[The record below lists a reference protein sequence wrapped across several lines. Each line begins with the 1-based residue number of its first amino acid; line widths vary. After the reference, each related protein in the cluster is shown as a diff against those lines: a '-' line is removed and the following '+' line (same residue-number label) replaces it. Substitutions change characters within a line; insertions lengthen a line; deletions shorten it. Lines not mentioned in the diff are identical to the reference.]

1 MTTRRTDALVVLAL
15 LLLPLLWFA
24 PQVFGNAT
32 LLPADNLYQ
41 FPPWEPYAAQL
52 GAGVP
57 HNPLIS
63 DLILEN
69 YQWKSYILESLRTG
83 DIGGLLWSPRLFAG
97 APFLAAGQ
105 HSAMYPLSILFY
117 VLPLWRAYGVFTW
130 LQLGI
135 AAAAMYIFM
144 RVLRLRPLPAAV
156 SAVAYAF
163 SGFFIVSVNFTMVI
177 AAAAW
182 LPLILAMIESV
193 VRKQEEKGPAS
204 FSPVPYIVAGS
215 LFLALASLAGHV
227 EITYYTLMVSAY
239 YALWRLIVLWRRVR
253 TPLPSL
259 RLALWLL
266 VMVAFGLALSGVQLL
281 PLYELV
287 SQSFREGSASLQQVR
302 DWAWP
307 SQQVLTFFLPDFFGN
322 PTHHTWF
329 DIWQRTWAP
338 VTQNALGEPLNT
350 IDWGVKNYVEGGN
363 YLGIVTWLLA
373 AIAVVAAAVQGSSKK
388 QEGKAG
394 APADGDTRSSAIF
407 LLRSSFV
414 RPSSVLLFAV
424 LAVLSLLFAFGT
436 PLYAILYY
444 GLPGYSQL
452 HSAFRW
458 VFPYTLSMAALAG
471 FGLHAVM
478 AGSRIGAASPRT
490 EAGEMS
496 RRPSLLNA
504 LRVSVKLLAGVAVV
518 AGIGALLVVLA
529 SVVVPGPFVAL
540 ADRLMMWGF
549 WADRIQA
556 RGFAD
561 GVMAW
566 SYWALGLARF
576 GAMALLAGLA
586 LWWARPATTREQVH
600 PSTGGSVP
608 SVMSRTPAQDAI
620 DSINVEHPERSG
632 GAVSATQPKDV
643 LKHSLRWAALP
654 LLLIL
659 DLWLVGHS
667 FNPATDP
674 RLLSFTPPVIEWLQ
688 ARQDPAQ
695 PWRLTSF
702 NAPDDKTLWAN
713 SVMAYGLEDIRG
725 YDSIILRQY
734 AQYMERIQPQYDL
747 LYNRIGPIYTQVD
760 GQANYPALDS
770 PLLNLLGVRYVVTS
784 SAIPNAG
791 YRKVYD
797 GEVAVYENADAL
809 PRVFIVPEAV
819 AAADSDAALDRLET
833 VDPGQTVVIEPAT
846 AGELALATLPAAS
859 SPEVREARISQ
870 RGNREVFVDVNI
882 SDRGWLV
889 FTDSYFEGWKAYLRP
904 FGVEG
909 EGVDAAGNPVEQQMA
924 LYRADGAFRAVYLP
938 EAGQWT
944 VRFVYSPRSVLLGLY
959 TTFLAGITLLMLA
972 GWWAWGRFYKGEGSE
987 VGTVAKNSAVQMAMS
1002 LLSRAIDFAFAM
1014 LRLRVLS
1021 PVGEGGYV
1029 FAITFYG
1036 LFEILTRFGLGTLV
1050 TRDVA
1055 LDKSRARSYLYNVI
1069 ALRSGLWLASLPLMA
1084 LVALF
1089 YRVVLNQL
1097 TTAEI
1102 QAIAV
1107 FAGALFF
1114 ANIADAISA
1123 VFNAFEKME
1132 YPAATSTATAVGKVA
1147 LGALVILPPLDM
1159 GFVGLAWVS
1168 LVMNV
1173 VQVIWLGALLR
1184 SKVLPPERK
1193 SHPSTAS
1200 RRSARR
1206 TPLRMPRLGLDWRSQ
1221 RHMLAES
1228 GPLMINHLLAT
1239 VFWRIS
1245 QLVLRGAPMT
1255 GLAAVGIFSAGVKY
1269 LDGLNVIPSYFTLAI
1284 FPLMSRYAHAGADT
1298 LVRAYR
1304 LALQLLFIVSLPLAV
1319 LFTFAATPLI
1329 QILGGA
1335 AYLPDAAIAL
1345 RIMIWSIP
1353 IGFINSVTQYV
1364 LIAVNQQRYLTKAF
1378 LIGVGFT
1385 ATANLLLVPRFGY
1398 VAAAALQ
1405 IPAELSLFIPFAWAV
1420 HRYVAPMPWLNL
1432 LYRPIAATAL
1442 NVLVVWGLDRL
1453 GVPLVAGLLAG
1464 LGVYIAVLILLRAF
1478 SGPEYG
1484 VLRGYLPR
1492 KPAIHEPQA

>member
-41 FPPWEPYAAQL
+41 FPPWEPYATQL

-69 YQWKSYILESLRTG
+69 YQWKSYILESLHSG

-105 HSAMYPLSILFY
+105 HSAMYPLSVLFY
-117 VLPLWRAYGVFTW
+117 ILPLWRAYGVFTW

-182 LPLILAMIESV
+182 LPLVLAMIEIA
-193 VRKQEEKGPAS
+193 VRKQEEKGAGS

-215 LFLALASLAGHV
+215 LFLALASLAGHI

-373 AIAVVAAAVQGSSKK
+373 AVAVVAAAVQRRWKR

-394 APADGDTRSSAIF
+394 TPTDGDTGSSSIF
-407 LLRSSFV
+407 LPRSSFV

-478 AGSRIGAASPRT
+478 AGSWMGAASLRT
-490 EAGEMS
+490 NAGEGS
-496 RRPSLLNA
+496 RGAATPNP
-504 LRVSVKLLAGVAVV
+504 LRVFITLLGGFAIA

-540 ADRLMMWGF
+540 ADRLMVWGF

-576 GAMALLAGLA
+576 GTMALLAGLA
-586 LWWARPATTREQVH
+586 LWWARPVTGVGQGH
-600 PSTGGSVP
+600 PSTDRTSSSVL
-608 SVMSRTPAQDAI
+608 SRRPAQDAL
-620 DSINVEHPERSG
+620 RSG
-632 GAVSATQPKDV
+632 
-643 LKHSLRWAALP
+643 LRWGALP

-674 RLLSFTPPVIEWLQ
+674 KLLSFTPPVIEWLQ
-688 ARQDPAQ
+688 AQQDPAQ

-713 SVMAYGLEDIRG
+713 SAMAYGLEDIRG

-747 LYNRIGPIYTQVD
+747 LYNRIGPIYTQVN

-770 PLLNLLGVRYVVTS
+770 RLLDLLGVRYVVTS
-784 SAIPNAG
+784 SAIPNAS
-791 YRKVYD
+791 YRQVYD

-809 PRVFIVPEAV
+809 PRVFIAPEAV
-819 AAADSDAALDRLET
+819 AAADADAALDRLET
-833 VDPGQTVVIEPAT
+833 IDPAETVVIEPAT
-846 AGELALATLPAAS
+846 AGELALATLPAAAL
-859 SPEVREARISQ
+859 PEVREARISQ
-870 RGNREVFVDVNI
+870 RGNREIFVDVNI

-909 EGVDAAGNPVEQQMA
+909 EGVDAAGNPVEQQLA

-1184 SKVLPPERK
+1184 SKVLPPE
-1193 SHPSTAS
+1193 SDAHSSTAPH
-1200 RRSARR
+1200 RSNSG
-1206 TPLRMPRLGLDWRSQ
+1206 TPLRMPRLGLNWQSQ

-1228 GPLMINHLLAT
+1228 GPLMLNHLLAT

-1245 QLVLRGAPMT
+1245 QLVLRGAPAT

-1319 LFTFAATPLI
+1319 LFTFGATPLI

-1420 HRYVAPMPWLNL
+1420 HRYVAPMPWLSL
-1432 LYRPIAATAL
+1432 LGRPLIAGAL
-1442 NVLVVWGLDRL
+1442 NVLAVWGLAR
-1453 GVPLVAGLLAG
+1453 AGLPLPIALLMGLLIYAAALIG
-1464 LGVYIAVLILLRAF
+1464 LGVFRAA
-1478 SGPEYG
+1478 EYD
-1484 VLRGYLPR
+1484 VLRSRLRRSAANPV
-1492 KPAIHEPQA
+1492 H

>member
-1 MTTRRTDALVVLAL
+1 MSLRRADVLVLIAL

-41 FPPWEPYAAQL
+41 FPPWQPYAAQL
-52 GAGVP
+52 GAAVP

-69 YQWKSYILESLRTG
+69 YQWKSYILEALRTG
-83 DIGGLLWSPRLFAG
+83 DIGSLLWSPRLFAG

-105 HSAMYPLSILFY
+105 HSAIYPLSGLFY
-117 VLPLWRAYGVFTW
+117 ILPLWRAYGVFTW

-135 AAAAMYIFM
+135 AAAAMYSFM
-144 RVLRLRPLPAAV
+144 RVLRLRPLPATIGAI
-156 SAVAYAF
+156 AYAF

-182 LPLILAMIESV
+182 LPLILATIELV
-193 VRKQEEKGPAS
+193 VRKQEEKGAAA
-204 FSPVPYIVAGS
+204 FSPVPYIAAGS
-215 LFLALASLAGHV
+215 LLLALVGLAGHI
-227 EITYYTLMVSAY
+227 EITYYTLMVAAY
-239 YALWRLIVLWRRVR
+239 YALWRLIVLWRRLR
-253 TPLPSL
+253 TPLPAL

-266 VMVAFGLALSGVQLL
+266 AMVALGLALSGVQLL

-307 SQQVLTFFLPDFFGN
+307 NQQILTFFLPDFFGN
-322 PTHHTWF
+322 PTHHAWF
-329 DIWQRTWAP
+329 DIWQRAWMP

-373 AIAVVAAAVQGSSKK
+373 AVAAAAAVAQGRRQR
-388 QEGKAG
+388 QEGKSE
-394 APADGDTRSSAIF
+394 APADA
-407 LLRSSFV
+407 V
-414 RPSSVLLFAV
+414 RPSFVLLFAA
-424 LAVLSLLFAFGT
+424 LALLSLLFAFGT
-436 PLYAILYY
+436 PLYAVLYY

-471 FGLHAVM
+471 FGAQALI
-478 AGSRIGAASPRT
+478 GSRRP
-490 EAGEMS
+490 EAGENA
-496 RRPSLLNA
+496 RRWARLRAFVTVIAA
-504 LRVSVKLLAGVAVV
+504 LAVV
-518 AGIGALLVVLA
+518 AGAGALLVVLT
-529 SVVVPGPFVAL
+529 SVVAPGPFVAL
-540 ADRLMMWGF
+540 TDRLMVWGF
-549 WADRIQA
+549 WADRIQT

-566 SYWALGLARF
+566 SYWAVGLARF
-576 GAMALLAGLA
+576 GALALLAGLA
-586 LWWARPATTREQVH
+586 LWWARPASGAGQ
-600 PSTGGSVP
+600 PGQG
-608 SVMSRTPAQDAI
+608 
-620 DSINVEHPERSG
+620 G
-632 GAVSATQPKDV
+632 GAVSATQSKAAW
-643 LKHSLRWAALP
+643 KHGLRLAALP

-659 DLWLVGHS
+659 DLWLMGHS
-667 FNPATDP
+667 FNPAADP
-674 RLLSFTPPVIEWLQ
+674 RLLDFTPPVIEWLQ
-688 ARQDPAQ
+688 AQQDPAQ

-702 NAPDDKTLWAN
+702 NAADDKTLWAN
-713 SVMAYGLEDIRG
+713 SVMAYGLEDVRG

-734 AQYMERIQPQYDL
+734 ARYMERIQPQHDL
-747 LYNRIGPIYTQVD
+747 LYNRIGPIYTQVN
-760 GQANYPALDS
+760 GQPNYAALDS
-770 PLLNLLGVRYVVTS
+770 RLLDLLGVRYVVTS
-784 SAIPNAG
+784 RAIPNAG
-791 YRKVYD
+791 YRRVYD
-797 GEVAVYENADAL
+797 GEVAVYENQDAL
-809 PRVFIVPEAV
+809 PRAFIVPQAV
-819 AAADSDAALDRLET
+819 AATDAADALDRLEA
-833 VDPGQTVVIEPAT
+833 VDPAQTVVVEPAT
-846 AGELALATLPAAS
+846 AGDLALAALPAAA
-859 SPEVREARISQ
+859 SPQVREARISQ
-870 RGNREVFVDVNI
+870 RKNRELFVDVNI

-889 FTDSYFEGWKAYLRP
+889 LTDSYFEGWKAYLRP

-909 EGVDAAGNPVEQQMA
+909 EGVDAAGNPVEQQLA

-972 GWWAWGRFYKGEGSE
+972 GWWAWGRFYRGAASE

-1055 LDKSRARSYLYNVI
+1055 LDKSRARSYLRNVI
-1069 ALRSGLWLASLPLMA
+1069 ALRSGLWLVSLPLMA
-1084 LVALF
+1084 LVGLF
-1089 YRVVLNQL
+1089 YRVVLRQL

-1102 QAIAV
+1102 RAIAI
-1107 FAGALFF
+1107 FAAALFF

-1123 VFNAFEKME
+1123 VFNAFEEME

-1184 SKVLPPERK
+1184 SKVLPPEDG
-1193 SHPSTAS
+1193 AA
-1200 RRSARR
+1200 SAR
-1206 TPLRMPRLGLDWRSQ
+1206 PRLGLNWQSQ
-1221 RHMLAES
+1221 RHMLVES

-1245 QLVLRGAPMT
+1245 QLVLRGAPTT

-1284 FPLMSRYAHAGADT
+1284 FPLMSRYAQAGTDT

-1304 LALQLLFIVSLPLAV
+1304 LALQLLFIVGLPLAV

-1335 AYLPDAAIAL
+1335 AYLPDAALAL

-1385 ATANLLLVPRFGY
+1385 AALNLLLVPRFGY
-1398 VAAAALQ
+1398 IAAAALQ
-1405 IPAELSLFIPFAWAV
+1405 IPAELSLFFPFIWAV
-1420 HRYVAPMPWLNL
+1420 HRYVAPVPWLRL
-1432 LYRPIAATAL
+1432 LGRPLIAGAL
-1442 NVLVVWGLDRL
+1442 DLLVVWGLARIGL
-1453 GVPLVAGLLAG
+1453 PLAGALLAG
-1464 LGVYIAVLILLRAF
+1464 ALVYGAALVGLGVFRAA
-1478 SGPEYG
+1478 EYD
-1484 VLRGYLPR
+1484 VLRGRLR
-1492 KPAIHEPQA
+1492 RAPAGPTH